1 MRRWRDGTRMAVQG
15 AAGCPPERMVAMGV
29 GGGIFLIVVGAILS
43 FAVKDSWDVVDL
55 TVVGYI
61 CMAAGVLAIIL
72 ALVIN
77 AQRSRTHHINT
88 VERRPPETGDPRDRG
103 Y

>member
-1 MRRWRDGTRMAVQG
+1 
-15 AAGCPPERMVAMGV
+15 MGV

-43 FAVKDSWDVVDL
+43 FAVRDSWDVVDL

-61 CMAAGVLAIIL
+61 CMAAGVLTIIL

-77 AQRSRTHHINT
+77 AQRARTHHT
-88 VERRPPETGDPRDRG
+88 VERRDTGVPPDPRDQGDQGDPRNRG

>member
-1 MRRWRDGTRMAVQG
+1 
-15 AAGCPPERMVAMGV
+15 MGV

-43 FAVKDSWDVVDL
+43 FAVQDSWDVVDL

-61 CMAAGVLAIIL
+61 CMAAGALTVIL

-77 AQRSRTHHINT
+77 AQRSRTHHT
-88 VERRPPETGDPRDRG
+88 VERRETGIPPQSERPRHEPRNRR

>member
-1 MRRWRDGTRMAVQG
+1 
-15 AAGCPPERMVAMGV
+15 MGV

-43 FAVKDSWDVVDL
+43 FAVRDGWDVVDL

-61 CMAAGVLAIIL
+61 CMAAGVLTIIL

-77 AQRSRTHHINT
+77 AQRARTHHTNT
-88 VERRPPETGDPRDRG
+88 VEHRPPETGDPRDRG